1 VIEEFDSVPSAETN
15 GNGSSEG
22 ATAVAVATIDR
33 AKIERAFDFACERH
47 ADQVR
52 YSGDEFITHPVGVAQ
67 VCAGLRLDTETL
79 CAALL
84 HDTVEDT
91 SASLEEIQAEFGDEI
106 AALVDGVTKLTGMTF
121 ESRDERQAEN
131 YRKMMVAMA
140 TDVRVILIKLA
151 DRLHN
156 MRTLGALPK
165 QKQTSKSHETL
176 EIYAPLAHRL
186 GIHAIKWEL
195 EDLSFATL
203 HPRKYAEIKQL
214 VAQQRDERESYVS
227 AAGQFLGEELEQV
240 GIEAEI
246 SGRAKHFYSIY
257 TKMAKKGREFNEI
270 FDLTAMRVIV
280 GSVKDCYGAIGV
292 IHSLWK
298 PLPGRFKDFVAMPK
312 ANMYQALHTTVIG
325 PEGKPLEIQIRTEE
339 MHKLAEYGI
348 AAHVAYKEGG
358 ASDPKREKM
367 TWLRQLVEAEG
378 EQDPAEFLESLKVDL
393 FEDEVFVFTPKGEVK
408 NLSAGSTPLDFAY
421 AIHTDVG
428 HRTVGAKVN
437 GNIVPLHYQLKSG
450 DIVEVLT
457 AKQNRG
463 PSRDWLKLVRTS
475 RARNKIRA
483 FFKEERRED
492 AERKGREGL
501 DEALRTRGIPM
512 QKVAGSALLADV
524 FREMGYKKG
533 TDFYIALGQG
543 KVSTKTAANKLMQ
556 RLKEGEAVEDRPGEG
571 RLHGR
576 EDERARRTKSASNYG
591 IAVKGVENVAV
602 RLAKCCRPVPG
613 DEIAGYVSLG
623 RGITIHRADCKN
635 VKALKRAPERFV
647 EVGWAGEN
655 EASYRVELQIDAYDR
670 TRLLEDLS
678 RTFSEAGLN
687 IIGATCTTNP
697 PMVKNRFVVEVGDT
711 EQLKSCISR
720 LRNIE
725 SVFDAYRVTPSA

>member
-1 VIEEFDSVPSAETN
+1 
-15 GNGSSEG
+15 
-22 ATAVAVATIDR
+22 VAVAAVDR
-33 AKIERAFDFACERH
+33 DEIARAFEFACAH
-47 ADQVR
+47 HGDQKR

-67 VCAGLRLDTETL
+67 ICAGMRLDTETL

-91 SASLEEIQAEFGDEI
+91 SATLDEVREEFGEEIAL
-106 AALVDGVTKLTGMTF
+106 LVDGVTKLTGMNF

-165 QKQTSKSHETL
+165 QKQTLKSHETL

-195 EDLSFATL
+195 EDLAFATL

-214 VAQQRDERESYVS
+214 VAQQRDERENYVEE
-227 AAGQFLGEELEQV
+227 AGEFLSEELEEV

-358 ASDPKREKM
+358 RGDPQREKM

-378 EQDPAEFLESLKVDL
+378 EQDPTEFLEALKVDL

-421 AIHTDVG
+421 AVHTDVG
-428 HRTVGAKVN
+428 HSCVGAKVN
-437 GNIVPLHYQLKSG
+437 GSIVPLHYQLRSG

-457 AKQNRG
+457 AKQKRA
-463 PSRDWLKLVRTS
+463 PSMDWLKLVRTN

-483 FFKEERRED
+483 WFKEERRED
-492 AERKGREGL
+492 AERDGRESL
-501 DEALRTRGIPM
+501 EEALRKRGVPM
-512 QKVAGSALLADV
+512 QKVAGSPLLADV
-524 FREMGYKKG
+524 IREMGFRKASE
-533 TDFYIALGQG
+533 FYIALGQG
-543 KVSTKTAANKLMQ
+543 KVSTKTAVNKILQ
-556 RLKEGEAVEDRPGEG
+556 RLKAGEAVDDELIPAKE
-571 RLHGR
+571 HG
-576 EDERARRTKSASNYG
+576 DRARRTKEASNYG
-591 IAVKGVENVAV
+591 IVVKGVEDVAV

-623 RGITIHRADCKN
+623 RGITIHRTDCKN

-647 EVGWAGEN
+647 DVGWEGDN
-655 EASYRVELQIDAYDR
+655 LASYRVEIQIDAYDR
-670 TRLLEDLS
+670 VSLLEDLS
-678 RTFSEAGLN
+678 RTFSEGGIN
-687 IIGATCTTNP
+687 IMGATCTTNP
-697 PMVKNRFVVEVGDT
+697 PMVKNKFVIEVGDT
-711 EQLKSCISR
+711 EQLKHCITR
-720 LRNIE
+720 LRNVE
-725 SVFDAYRVTPSA
+725 SVFDAYRITPTA

>member
-1 VIEEFDSVPSAETN
+1 VIEEFDSAPSENGSAEN
-15 GNGSSEG
+15 GASAQG

-52 YSGDEFITHPVGVAQ
+52 FSGDEFITHPVGVAQ
-67 VCAGLRLDTETL
+67 VCAGMRLDTETL

-91 SASLEEIQAEFGDEI
+91 SASLDEIREEFDEEIAQ
-106 AALVDGVTKLTGMTF
+106 LVDGVTKLTGMTF

-195 EDLSFATL
+195 EDLAFATL

-227 AAGQFLGEELEQV
+227 DAGQFLSEELEQV
-240 GIEAEI
+240 GIAAEI

-348 AAHVAYKEGG
+348 AAHVAYKEGSG
-358 ASDPKREKM
+358 RDPKREKM

-421 AIHTDVG
+421 AVHTDVG
-428 HRTVGAKVN
+428 HSCVGAKVN
-437 GNIVPLHYQLKSG
+437 GNIVPLHYQLRSG

-457 AKQNRG
+457 AKQKRA
-463 PSRDWLKLVRTS
+463 PSLDWLKLVRTS

-483 FFKEERRED
+483 WFKEERRED
-492 AERKGREGL
+492 AERDGREGL
-501 DEALRTRGIPM
+501 EDALRKRGLPM
-512 QKVAGSALLADV
+512 QKVAGSPLLADV
-524 FREMGYKKG
+524 IREMGFHKA
-533 TDFYIALGQG
+533 TEFYIALGQG
-543 KVSTKTAANKLMQ
+543 KISTKTAANKVMQ
-556 RLKEGEAVEDRPGEG
+556 RLKAGEAVDEQASGLVGP
-571 RLHGR
+571 R
-576 EDERARRTKSASNYG
+576 EDRARRTKDSANYG
-591 IAVKGVENVAV
+591 ITVKGADNVAV

-613 DEIAGYVSLG
+613 DKIEGYVSLG
-623 RGITIHRADCKN
+623 RGITIHREDCKN
-635 VKALKRAPERFV
+635 VKALKKSPDRFV
-647 EVGWAGEN
+647 DVSWEGEN

-678 RTFSEAGLN
+678 RTFSEAGIN

-697 PMVKNRFVVEVGDT
+697 PMVKNRFVIEVGDT
-711 EQLKSCISR
+711 EHLKQCISR
-720 LRNIE
+720 LRNVE
-725 SVFDAYRVTPSA
+725 SVFDAYRITPAA

>member
-1 VIEEFDSVPSAETN
+1 
-15 GNGSSEG
+15 
-22 ATAVAVATIDR
+22 VATIDR
-33 AKIERAFDFACERH
+33 DKVERAFDFACERH
-47 ADQVR
+47 ADQKR

-67 VCAGLRLDTETL
+67 ICAGMRLDTDTL

-91 SASLEEIQAEFGDEI
+91 SATLEEVREEFGEEI
-106 AALVDGVTKLTGMTF
+106 AALVDGVTKLTGMNF

-165 QKQTSKSHETL
+165 QKQTLKSHETL

-195 EDLSFATL
+195 EDLAFATL

-214 VAQQRDERESYVS
+214 VAQQRDERENYVTE
-227 AAGQFLGEELEQV
+227 AGEFLSEELEEV
-240 GIEAEI
+240 GIQAEI

-358 ASDPKREKM
+358 RGDPQREKM

-408 NLSAGSTPLDFAY
+408 SLSAGSTPLDFAY
-421 AIHTDVG
+421 AVHTDVG
-428 HRTVGAKVN
+428 HSCVGAKVN
-437 GNIVPLHYQLKSG
+437 GAIVPLHYQLRSG

-457 AKQNRG
+457 AKQKRA
-463 PSRDWLKLVRTS
+463 PSLDWLKLVRTS

-483 FFKEERRED
+483 WFKEERRED
-492 AERKGREGL
+492 AERDGREGL
-501 DEALRTRGIPM
+501 EEALKRRGVPM
-512 QKVAGSALLADV
+512 QKIAGSALLADV
-524 FREMGYKKG
+524 IREMGFRKASE
-533 TDFYIALGQG
+533 FYIALGQG
-543 KVSTKTAANKLMQ
+543 KISNKAAVNKILQ
-556 RLKEGEAVEDRPGEG
+556 RLKSGESVDDDMLPATQHSD
-571 RLHGR
+571 
-576 EDERARRTKSASNYG
+576 RARRTKDASNYG
-591 IAVKGVENVAV
+591 IVVKGVEDVAV

-613 DEIAGYVSLG
+613 DDIAGYVSLG
-623 RGITIHRADCKN
+623 RGITIHRTDCKN

-647 EVGWAGEN
+647 DVGWEGDN
-655 EASYRVELQIDAYDR
+655 EASYRVEIQIDAYDR

-678 RTFSEAGLN
+678 RTFSEGGIN
-687 IIGATCTTNP
+687 IIGASCTTNH
-697 PMVKNRFVVEVGDT
+697 PMVKNKFVIEVGDT
-711 EQLKSCISR
+711 EQLKHCISR
-720 LRNIE
+720 LRNVE
-725 SVFDAYRVTPSA
+725 SVFDAYRITPTA

>member
-1 VIEEFDSVPSAETN
+1 M
-15 GNGSSEG
+15 
-22 ATAVAVATIDR
+22 AVAAVDR
-33 AKIERAFDFACERH
+33 DEIARAFEFACAH
-47 ADQVR
+47 HGDQKR

-67 VCAGLRLDTETL
+67 ICAGMRLDTETL

-91 SASLEEIQAEFGDEI
+91 SATLDEVREEFGEEIAL
-106 AALVDGVTKLTGMTF
+106 LVDGVTKLTGMNF

-165 QKQTSKSHETL
+165 QKQTLKSHETL

-195 EDLSFATL
+195 EDLAFATL

-214 VAQQRDERESYVS
+214 VAQQRDERENYVEE
-227 AAGQFLGEELEQV
+227 AGEFLSEELEEV

-358 ASDPKREKM
+358 RGDPQREKM

-378 EQDPAEFLESLKVDL
+378 EQDPTEFLEALKVDL

-421 AIHTDVG
+421 AVHTDVG
-428 HRTVGAKVN
+428 HSCVGAKVN
-437 GNIVPLHYQLKSG
+437 GSIVPLHYQLRSG

-457 AKQNRG
+457 AKQKRA
-463 PSRDWLKLVRTS
+463 PSMDWLKLVRTN

-483 FFKEERRED
+483 WFKEERRED
-492 AERKGREGL
+492 AERDGRESL
-501 DEALRTRGIPM
+501 EEALRKRGVPM
-512 QKVAGSALLADV
+512 QKVAGSPLLADV
-524 FREMGYKKG
+524 IREMGFRKASE
-533 TDFYIALGQG
+533 FYIALGQG
-543 KVSTKTAANKLMQ
+543 KVSTKTAVNKILQ
-556 RLKEGEAVEDRPGEG
+556 RLKAGEAVDDELIPAKE
-571 RLHGR
+571 HG
-576 EDERARRTKSASNYG
+576 DRARRTKEASNYG
-591 IAVKGVENVAV
+591 IVVKGVEDVAV

-623 RGITIHRADCKN
+623 RGITIHRTDCKN

-647 EVGWAGEN
+647 DVGWEGDN
-655 EASYRVELQIDAYDR
+655 LASYRVEIQIDAYDR
-670 TRLLEDLS
+670 VSLLEDLS
-678 RTFSEAGLN
+678 RTFSEGGIN
-687 IIGATCTTNP
+687 IMGATCTTNP
-697 PMVKNRFVVEVGDT
+697 PMVKNKFVIEVGDT
-711 EQLKSCISR
+711 EQLKHCITR
-720 LRNIE
+720 LRNVE
-725 SVFDAYRVTPSA
+725 SVFDAYRITPTA

>member
-1 VIEEFDSVPSAETN
+1 
-15 GNGSSEG
+15 
-22 ATAVAVATIDR
+22 
-33 AKIERAFDFACERH
+33 
-47 ADQVR
+47 
-52 YSGDEFITHPVGVAQ
+52 
-67 VCAGLRLDTETL
+67 
-79 CAALL
+79 
-84 HDTVEDT
+84 
-91 SASLEEIQAEFGDEI
+91 
-106 AALVDGVTKLTGMTF
+106 
-121 ESRDERQAEN
+121 
-131 YRKMMVAMA
+131 
-140 TDVRVILIKLA
+140 
-151 DRLHN
+151 
-156 MRTLGALPK
+156 
-165 QKQTSKSHETL
+165 
-176 EIYAPLAHRL
+176 
-186 GIHAIKWEL
+186 
-195 EDLSFATL
+195 
-203 HPRKYAEIKQL
+203 
-214 VAQQRDERESYVS
+214 
-227 AAGQFLGEELEQV
+227 
-240 GIEAEI
+240 
-246 SGRAKHFYSIY
+246 
-257 TKMAKKGREFNEI
+257 
-270 FDLTAMRVIV
+270 
-280 GSVKDCYGAIGV
+280 
-292 IHSLWK
+292 
-298 PLPGRFKDFVAMPK
+298 
-312 ANMYQALHTTVIG
+312 
-325 PEGKPLEIQIRTEE
+325 
-339 MHKLAEYGI
+339 
-348 AAHVAYKEGG
+348 
-358 ASDPKREKM
+358 M

-421 AIHTDVG
+421 AVHTDVG

-512 QKVAGSALLADV
+512 QKIAGSALLADV
-524 FREMGYKKG
+524 FREMGYRKA

-556 RLKEGEAVEDRPGEG
+556 RLKAGEAVEEHPAAPVRG
-571 RLHGR
+571 RDDH
-576 EDERARRTKSASNYG
+576 ARRTKDASNYG
-591 IAVKGVENVAV
+591 ISVKGAENVAV

-635 VKALKRAPERFV
+635 VKALKKSPERFV

-678 RTFSEAGLN
+678 RTFSEAGIN
-687 IIGATCTTNP
+687 IIGASCTTNH
-697 PMVKNRFVVEVGDT
+697 PMVKNKFVVEVGDT
-711 EQLKSCISR
+711 EQLKQCISR
-720 LRNIE
+720 LRNVE
-725 SVFDAYRVTPSA
+725 SVFDAYRITPTV